1 MIAFCEGFIFTI
13 NEQLPPAVLLSAYEL
28 PKYDRQT
35 IKGRPIITAQDET
48 QAPELFAQA
57 IKAGLIDAETYETEK
72 ARLFK
77 NHGIKI

>member
-13 NEQLPPAVLLSAYEL
+13 NKEMPPAVLLNAYEL
-28 PKYDRQT
+28 PKYDRQS

-57 IKAGLIDAETYETEK
+57 IKAGLIDPEIYEAEK

-77 NHGIKI
+77 NHGVTI